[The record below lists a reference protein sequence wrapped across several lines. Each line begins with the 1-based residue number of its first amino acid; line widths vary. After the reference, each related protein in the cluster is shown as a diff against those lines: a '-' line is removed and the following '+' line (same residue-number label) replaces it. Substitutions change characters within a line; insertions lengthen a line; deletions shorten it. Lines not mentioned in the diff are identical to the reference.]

1 MGLSPKRS
9 VEVVPFGPGQ
19 ETMSRLRSICD
30 HHPSIQS
37 FLQGTRHLLLS
48 LELLDLE
55 DIPGNKSVSL
65 PKSPQSTPPSE
76 FLATYYDYSNNRA
89 VMATGSIHDAGCMN
103 VCDSDAQPLPS
114 AEEFELALNIVRD
127 HPELGCLLQE
137 NLVLPYRAMP
147 ALIGIELSDGCM
159 ERTLAVGLLPI
170 KRDSEDQSESS
181 RDLLHQIVGV
191 NMISHEVIIYETGA
205 PPSSIALDQI
215 CEPPPDA
222 NQATTRKGTLGQY
235 QVRITEDDQE
245 IWSFLAVRPSAST
258 GIVGSGIELRDVLY
272 RGKKVLS
279 RAHVPI
285 LNVRYENDVCGPYRD
300 WLWQEGKFEAIG
312 TDVAPGVRM
321 CSAPART
328 ILDTNSDTGNFNG
341 IAIYE
346 DGEETVLVSEL
357 EAGWYRYISEWRFHS
372 DGTIR
377 PRFGFGAIANS
388 CTCNPHTHH
397 AYWRFDFDIRT
408 SGNNV
413 VQEMNEQIST
423 GTLIPRTINYEIR
436 RSRDNF
442 HNRHWLISNKLT
454 GEGYALIPGEN
465 DGKADSFGVGDVWLL
480 RYHSNELDD
489 GQGFTTNVDRAR
501 ANVDKFLATKENIN
515 GQDIVVWYAAHFL
528 HDETSVE
535 DVSHI
540 LGPELK
546 PRNW

>member
-9 VEVVPFGPGQ
+9 VEVVPFGPSQ
-19 ETMSRLRSICD
+19 ETMSRLKSICD

-55 DIPGNKSVSL
+55 DIPGNKSASL

-103 VCDSDAQPLPS
+103 VYDSDAQPLPS

-127 HPELGCLLQE
+127 HPELGCLLRE
-137 NLVLPYRAMP
+137 NLVRPYRAMP
-147 ALIGIELSDGCM
+147 ALIGTELSDGCM

-170 KRDSEDQSESS
+170 KGDSEDQSESS
-181 RDLLHQIVGV
+181 RDPLHQIVGV

-285 LNVRYENDVCGPYRD
+285 LNVRYANDVCGPYRD

-321 CSAPART
+321 CSTPART

-528 HDETSVE
+528 HDETSGE